1 MGNPTHPKFPPHEF
15 ACQCGNCNKGFEDMR
30 SPLLTK
36 LYALRDAYN
45 RPIIVTSAI
54 RCAAHNAAV
63 SNAKNSAHLR
73 GWAVDIKFR
82 SMEEGYALVA
92 LITELGFRRFGIKY
106 SQNIIHLDDDPGLPA
121 GLIPY

>member
-1 MGNPTHPKFPPHEF
+1 MGNPTHPKFLPSEF
-15 ACQCGNCNKGFEDMR
+15 ECRCGKCGKGFEHMR

-45 RPIIVTSAI
+45 KPIVITSAM
-54 RCAAHNAAV
+54 RCQEHNSTV

-82 SMEEGYALVA
+82 TMQEGYDLIA
-92 LITELGFRRFGIKY
+92 LITELGFKRFGIKY
-106 SQNIIHLDDDPGLPA
+106 SAGIIHVDDDPGLPP